1 MTEKFFI
8 KVLHEEPVA
17 EFSLQD
23 IVGGLDVVCNVPGAL
38 CFCNAGGSL
47 ECVDKCES
55 NCPTYEPECSTDR
68 GPLCPLYGPC
78 PIFINPGPID
88 RWP

>member
-23 IVGGLDVVCNVPGAL
+23 IVGGINVTCITPGAL

-47 ECVDKCES
+47 ECGDKCES
-55 NCPTYEPECSTDR
+55 NCPTYVEECSTDT
-68 GPLCPLYGPC
+68 GLGCPKNGVCLKVL
-78 PIFINPGPID
+78 NPGPVD
-88 RWP
+88 GW

>member
-1 MTEKFFI
+1 MKEKFFI

-23 IVGGLDVVCNVPGAL
+23 IVGGADCGCNCTDNGFECGCFGGYCDCNKGYL
-38 CFCNAGGSL
+38 CYPNGG
-47 ECVDKCES
+47 
-55 NCPTYEPECSTDR
+55 
-68 GPLCPLYGPC
+68 GIGLCPSYL
-78 PIFINPGPID
+78 NPGPID